1 MKIVSTPMCED
12 VLRLAGVNEFDVNS
26 DPDSTDS
33 DIAIVLSETH
43 TNMKSVKVKLNT
55 FSQIKDSVGML
66 REMFDTY
73 NVEYDHQDYVFR
85 EFNRSVN
92 RKVKVKV
99 YSNFLKDVVED
110 MGYTVVT
117 GNEKHDYLVFPD
129 YIRDDIQEELE
140 SMGEN
145 SVEVASHKNCPLN
158 PVKRAELRY
167 KLLEKKLCMK
177 H

>member
-1 MKIVSTPMCED
+1 MKIVTTPMCED

-99 YSNFLKDVVED
+99 YSNFLKEIVDD
-110 MGYTVVT
+110 LGYT
-117 GNEKHDYLVFPD
+117 LVSKDQHFLVYPD
-129 YIRDDIQEELE
+129 YIKNELSDE
-140 SMGEN
+140 IITMGDRA
-145 SVEVASHKNCPLN
+145 VEVPSHKNAHKNPL
-158 PVKRAELRY
+158 KRAEIRY

-177 H
+177 P

>member
-1 MKIVSTPMCED
+1 MKIVATPMCEEI
-12 VLRLAGVNEFDVNS
+12 LKLAGVKEYQVSLN
-26 DPDSTDS
+26 PDSTDS
-33 DIAIVLSETH
+33 DIAVVLSET
-43 TNMKSVKVKLNT
+43 TTDMKSIKLKLNT
-55 FSQIKDSVGML
+55 FKQIQESILLIRTTLGDENLDDVSMVHMGGAVKT
-66 REMFDTY
+66 E
-73 NVEYDHQDYVFR
+73 
-85 EFNRSVN
+85 NRN
-92 RKVKVKV
+92 IKVKV

-117 GNEKHDYLVFPD
+117 GNENHDYLVFPD

-140 SMGEN
+140 TMGEN
-145 SVEVASHKNCPLN
+145 SVEVASHKKCPLN